1 MTEQY
6 RRTEMVLGAQA
17 LERLR
22 DARVAVFGIGG
33 GYAVEALARS
43 GIGALDLIDHDTVAL
58 SNLNRQIIATQETI
72 GRYKVDVAED
82 RIRSINPGCVV
93 RTYRTFFLPEE
104 QAHFD
109 FSQYDYVVDAIDTV
123 AGKIAII
130 MGCQAAGTPVIS
142 AMGTG
147 NKIDPTALEVA
158 DIYETDV
165 DPLARVM
172 RRELRRRGVPGLRV
186 VYSREK
192 PIPPA
197 EAAEEQGTRRG
208 VPGSTAFVPSAAG
221 LIIASV
227 VVRDLIGFR
236 PRK

>member
-1 MTEQY
+1 M
-6 RRTEMVLGAQA
+6 
-17 LERLR
+17 
-22 DARVAVFGIGG
+22 
-33 GYAVEALARS
+33 
-43 GIGALDLIDHDTVAL
+43 AL

-82 RIRSINPGCVV
+82 RIRSIDPGCVV
-93 RTYRTFFLPEE
+93 RTCRTFFLPEE
-104 QAHFD
+104 QAHFV

-236 PRK
+236 PQK